1 MRIQDRISS
10 IVASQLPEHIRT
22 SYPVFVKFLEYYYE
36 FLEQDQGAYEIV
48 KNAKSY
54 LDVDKTINSFIDY
67 FLRNYA
73 SDFNTLSSLDKSI
86 LIKRIRDLYESK
98 GSELSFQLLFKIL
111 YNESIEVRYP
121 YENVLRPSD
130 GIWDQKIS
138 VHVKKVSG
146 DVDLFKTRIATYKK
160 DGIKYDF
167 SVSRLKVLDDDY
179 CELFLETKLNTIPF
193 KVDNPI
199 YIYDTD
205 GDILYEGEVAPTATD
220 YFVIQPG
227 LGFKVGQIFTINFG
241 TSVGMLI
248 KITKVDSNGSIV
260 SVQIVNFGF
269 GYADK
274 FIIELHNDLNF
285 GVSSSL
291 FLTKTN
297 GFVDT
302 LTVSKLQEITD
313 PNRYFESDYVRYFV
327 SFSSPYAE
335 VNEGSDRY
343 FSDNTYTSFNITYS
357 DSIYQNY
364 VAEEVKTFTQDDTKV
379 GGDFDASDTPEI
391 ALLQFSLDAVAKY
404 PGQYISYRGFVSEF
418 DVRLQDNQLYQPFA
432 YQIQTSI
439 DINTF
444 YDTVKKLVH
453 QAGTNLFSN
462 KILLNEIDL
471 SGSIQSDLKAN
482 VSIELNDSFKVH
494 DSELGLIETN
504 GLMLEDTISF
514 SFTKSL
520 VDEVGTSETMNI
532 QLIGYVTTESGDPL
546 TTEDGN
552 ILIIESI
559 TYV

>member
-1 MRIQDRISS
+1 M
-10 IVASQLPEHIRT
+10 
-22 SYPVFVKFLEYYYE
+22 
-36 FLEQDQGAYEIV
+36 
-48 KNAKSY
+48 
-54 LDVDKTINSFIDY
+54 
-67 FLRNYA
+67 
-73 SDFNTLSSLDKSI
+73 
-86 LIKRIRDLYESK
+86 
-98 GSELSFQLLFKIL
+98 FQEK
-111 YNESIEVRYP
+111 
-121 YENVLRPSD
+121 
-130 GIWDQKIS
+130 
-138 VHVKKVSG
+138 
-146 DVDLFKTRIATYKK
+146 
-160 DGIKYDF
+160 
-167 SVSRLKVLDDDY
+167 
-179 CELFLETKLNTIPF
+179 
-193 KVDNPI
+193 
-199 YIYDTD
+199 
-205 GDILYEGEVAPTATD
+205 
-220 YFVIQPG
+220 
-227 LGFKVGQIFTINFG
+227 
-241 TSVGMLI
+241 
-248 KITKVDSNGSIV
+248 
-260 SVQIVNFGF
+260 
-269 GYADK
+269 ADK

>member
-1 MRIQDRISS
+1 MIPR
-10 IVASQLPEHIRT
+10 L
-22 SYPVFVKFLEYYYE
+22 
-36 FLEQDQGAYEIV
+36 GEI
-48 KNAKSY
+48 
-54 LDVDKTINSFIDY
+54 
-67 FLRNYA
+67 
-73 SDFNTLSSLDKSI
+73 
-86 LIKRIRDLYESK
+86 
-98 GSELSFQLLFKIL
+98 
-111 YNESIEVRYP
+111 
-121 YENVLRPSD
+121 
-130 GIWDQKIS
+130 
-138 VHVKKVSG
+138 
-146 DVDLFKTRIATYKK
+146 
-160 DGIKYDF
+160 
-167 SVSRLKVLDDDY
+167 
-179 CELFLETKLNTIPF
+179 
-193 KVDNPI
+193 
-199 YIYDTD
+199 
-205 GDILYEGEVAPTATD
+205 
-220 YFVIQPG
+220 
-227 LGFKVGQIFTINFG
+227 
-241 TSVGMLI
+241 
-248 KITKVDSNGSIV
+248 
-260 SVQIVNFGF
+260 
-269 GYADK
+269 
-274 FIIELHNDLNF
+274 
-285 GVSSSL
+285 
-291 FLTKTN
+291 
-297 GFVDT
+297 
-302 LTVSKLQEITD
+302 
-313 PNRYFESDYVRYFV
+313 
-327 SFSSPYAE
+327 
-335 VNEGSDRY
+335 
-343 FSDNTYTSFNITYS
+343 
-357 DSIYQNY
+357 
-364 VAEEVKTFTQDDTKV
+364 
-379 GGDFDASDTPEI
+379 FDASDTPEI